1 MSQNLRDLYRRWRRD
16 YGFRTLGSAALSLAA
31 TALFALYNGYLGLA
45 ARSVWNGTIC
55 VYYLLLTGLRG
66 YLLLAE
72 RRRRTLS
79 PAQSRRAQRRAFAV
93 SAAALVGLNLAL
105 VVPISLM
112 VLLRRPVGIGL
123 IPAIAT
129 AAYATWKITA
139 AMINFHRCGRSPDL
153 LVRQLRT
160 ISLIDALVSV
170 LTLQN
175 TLIMVNSGDGGR
187 SMLTLTAISSAAI
200 FLGIIALSIVNLF
213 QGRKATNKIS
223 KRSESI

>member
-1 MSQNLRDLYRRWRRD
+1 MSQNLSALYRRWRRD

-31 TALFALYNGYLGLA
+31 TALFALYNGYVGLA

-72 RRRRTLS
+72 RRRRIMS

-123 IPAIAT
+123 IPAICIAISVVLIVLFYKLT
-129 AAYATWKITA
+129 DEQA
-139 AMINFHRCGRSPDL
+139 AMYAKANVEREE
-153 LVRQLRT
+153 
-160 ISLIDALVSV
+160 
-170 LTLQN
+170 
-175 TLIMVNSGDGGR
+175 
-187 SMLTLTAISSAAI
+187 AA
-200 FLGIIALSIVNLF
+200 
-213 QGRKATNKIS
+213 KAAKAAQ
-223 KRSESI
+223 